1 MDVKAMFPL
10 FSQSSGLLVIG
21 LYALFVFVLTAWYA
35 KGYNKDKESFLV
47 ANRKV
52 GFWQGSMGVGAS
64 WIWAPGLFV
73 AAQQGYNNGIAGVFW
88 FSLGNFFT
96 LMLFSWGAVKI
107 REKYG
112 EGFTLSQF
120 FRTKYG
126 KLIQFFVFLQTALYV
141 FQAMTINLFAGGKSV
156 TLLTGLSPLVVS
168 SLLVAIA
175 FVYSWRG
182 GQKATMI
189 TDVVKI
195 AVIWVGMIII
205 AFAVFGTTGFDP
217 VLAGIGGKT
226 GQGTTLFDNPF
237 AWGLFLGFGVPTVIG
252 HLASTWTDNVMYQNA
267 LSIEKDKV
275 RKAFI
280 VAPLYWTILPVV
292 GGMLGML
299 AAGLSYDVKG
309 PDTGFINLIVMANVV
324 GPWLALMYL
333 IVAFAGIVSILDTQ
347 LTSGANLGGN
357 DVHDS
362 INGNDPVQW
371 GRYAMIVVALGGITL
386 ANIPGLDLNQ
396 IFVFGKSLSLAFAI
410 PIVMALLGNDL
421 LTRNGF
427 IAGGAVGVLIG
438 LPYFVYGQF
447 FGGGPVVIAQA
458 VLIQTLGSGA
468 AAYAVSKL
476 WPNKDKAIA

>member
-1 MDVKAMFPL
+1 
-10 FSQSSGLLVIG
+10 
-21 LYALFVFVLTAWYA
+21 
-35 KGYNKDKESFLV
+35 
-47 ANRKV
+47 
-52 GFWQGSMGVGAS
+52 
-64 WIWAPGLFV
+64 
-73 AAQQGYNNGIAGVFW
+73 
-88 FSLGNFFT
+88 
-96 LMLFSWGAVKI
+96 
-107 REKYG
+107 
-112 EGFTLSQF
+112 
-120 FRTKYG
+120 
-126 KLIQFFVFLQTALYV
+126 
-141 FQAMTINLFAGGKSV
+141 
-156 TLLTGLSPLVVS
+156 
-168 SLLVAIA
+168 
-175 FVYSWRG
+175 
-182 GQKATMI
+182 
-189 TDVVKI
+189 
-195 AVIWVGMIII
+195 
-205 AFAVFGTTGFDP
+205 
-217 VLAGIGGKT
+217 
-226 GQGTTLFDNPF
+226 
-237 AWGLFLGFGVPTVIG
+237 
-252 HLASTWTDNVMYQNA
+252 
-267 LSIEKDKV
+267 
-275 RKAFI
+275 

-371 GRYAMIVVALGGITL
+371 GRYAMIVVALGGIAL
-386 ANIPGLDLNQ
+386 ANIPGIDLNQ